1 MNNSKSVLVVD
12 DNDQI
17 RKGIAGL
24 LHKQGYTVY
33 SVADGNE
40 ALHEIRQK
48 GRVDLM
54 ILDVLMPKLDGY
66 QVLYQLRLH
75 GYQDIP
81 VILLTGKSDFH
92 DIARG
97 YNRGAK
103 LYITKPYTA
112 QVLMKAVEYFLG
124 ELSYEKREALE
135 LELLAASEVNLC
147 AQTCW
152 DLGARFE
159 ERTF

>member
-1 MNNSKSVLVVD
+1 MDNSKSVLGGD
-12 DNDQI
+12 DNDHI
-17 RKGIAGL
+17 RKCIAGL
-24 LHKQGYTVY
+24 LRKQGYSVH

-40 ALHEIRQK
+40 ALYEIRQK

-92 DIARG
+92 DIVRG
-97 YNRGAK
+97 YNRGAD

-112 QVLMKAVEYFLG
+112 HVLLNAVEYLMG
-124 ELSYEKREALE
+124 GLSREKEEALE
-135 LELLAASEVNLC
+135 QELLAASEVFLC
-147 AQTCW
+147 APSCME
-152 DLGARFE
+152 LGRRFRE
-159 ERTF
+159 